1 MGHPFVGPGCRD
13 PSPSVKPAARKR
25 RSWTPGRWT
34 WGVAVVMAAQVLL
47 VLSLSDRSPVSRRE
61 PAGEFRLTLVPA
73 PSADAAFRELEALA
87 DPTLFAL
94 PSGRGF
100 AGAGWSRGTEFD
112 YPSRDWS
119 EPLHWLTNQAK
130 FPGSVQFSDASANRR
145 PAGLDKPG
153 PRVTEA
159 TPAPL
164 PMPRKSTLRLDGP
177 IAGRGL
183 RSAPD
188 LPSIVHSNLLADT
201 TVRVGVQSDGHV
213 FSAVIARPSGLK
225 AADDQA
231 LAIAQAARFE
241 PVQQAA
247 GTSGAPALSWGE
259 LIFRWHVV
267 TAAGDPR
274 S

>member
-1 MGHPFVGPGCRD
+1 M
-13 PSPSVKPAARKR
+13 KPAARKR

-34 WGVAVVMAAQVLL
+34 WGVAAVLAAQVLL
-47 VLSLSDRSPVSRRE
+47 VLSLSDRSPVRRRE
-61 PAGEFRLTLVPA
+61 PASEFRLALVPA
-73 PSADAAFRELEALA
+73 PGAGSAFMELEALA

-100 AGAGWSRGTEFD
+100 AGAGWRRGTEFN
-112 YPSRDWS
+112 YQSRDWP
-119 EPLHWLTNQAK
+119 EPLHWLTNQAE
-130 FPGSVQFSDASANRR
+130 FPGPSQFRDAPANGRLV
-145 PAGLDKPG
+145 GLDKPG

-164 PMPRKSTLRLDGP
+164 PMPGKSALRLDGP
-177 IAGRGL
+177 IACRGL
-183 RSAPD
+183 RSIPE
-188 LPSIVHSNLLADT
+188 LPSIVHSNLLADS
-201 TVRVGVQSDGHV
+201 TVRVGVQSDGYV
-213 FSAVIARPSGLK
+213 FSAVIAQSSDLK

-241 PVQQAA
+241 PVQRAA
-247 GTSGAPALSWGE
+247 GTSGPPALSWGE

-267 TAAGDPR
+267 RGAGGPR